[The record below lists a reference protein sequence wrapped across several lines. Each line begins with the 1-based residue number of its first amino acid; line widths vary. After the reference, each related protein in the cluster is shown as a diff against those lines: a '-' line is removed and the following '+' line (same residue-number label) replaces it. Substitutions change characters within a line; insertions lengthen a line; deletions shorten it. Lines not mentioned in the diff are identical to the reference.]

1 MFILEHGVI
10 TDAFTDTDTDR
21 ETDRDTY
28 RNMNILCGLAE
39 WKKKNFLE
47 PV

>member
-1 MFILEHGVI
+1 VFILEHGVI

-28 RNMNILCGLAE
+28 RDMNNLCGLAE
-39 WKKKNFLE
+39 WKKKNFFG